1 MEVSVKKSTRDLI
14 YEEAAQLFRE
24 KGYASSSMR
33 ELADRI
39 GMRASS
45 FYNHIK
51 SKEDLLREICFA
63 NAEKFLEGMEK
74 IKASGAS
81 PLEQLKAL
89 IRLHIQ
95 VAAEDITSVTVFN
108 DEWRHLSEP
117 HLSRFTEMRISYE
130 ESFLQI
136 IEAGRQEGV
145 FKDLHPKIVLYTF
158 LNSLRW
164 IYYWFRPGRTLE
176 LEKLQKDME
185 TLLLEGL
192 KKSEK

>member
-1 MEVSVKKSTRDLI
+1 MEALKKKTTRELI

-33 ELADRI
+33 ELAARV
-39 GMRASS
+39 GLRASS
-45 FYNHIK
+45 FYNHIQ
-51 SKEDLLREICFA
+51 SKEDLLQEICFA
-63 NAEKFLEGMEK
+63 NAEKFLNGIAEVE
-74 IKASGAS
+74 ASGDS
-81 PLEQLKAL
+81 PLDKIRAL
-89 IRLHIQ
+89 IRLHIRI
-95 VAAEDITSVTVFN
+95 AAEDISSVTVFN

-117 HLSRFTEMRISYE
+117 QLSRFQDMRDRYE
-130 ESFLQI
+130 ESFLGI
-136 IEAGRQEGV
+136 IEAGSREEA

-164 IYYWFRPGRTLE
+164 IYYWIRPGRTLD

-192 KKSEK
+192 KK